1 MRWVGLAGNLL
12 GYVVFRIGNRRS
24 CWLRLVPKHRLKM
37 SHILYVFVLY
47 VVFNFSTDARVPHRL
62 KREIAAH
69 GVAPSTPNPSNR
81 GGNIHGN
88 IEAKFQVNKNS
99 IIRTH
104 DSRALGAK
112 YINETDLSSNE
123 ECLRWCWNTT
133 NCNLAV
139 FEEKVSWKRE
149 TTLFI
154 Q

>member
-1 MRWVGLAGNLL
+1 
-12 GYVVFRIGNRRS
+12 
-24 CWLRLVPKHRLKM
+24 M

-47 VVFNFSTDARVPHRL
+47 VVFNFSADALLPHRL
-62 KREIAAH
+62 KREAAAH
-69 GVAPSTPNPSNR
+69 GMLQSTPGPSNR
-81 GGNIHGN
+81 GGNPYGG

-104 DSRALGAK
+104 DSRSLGAK

-139 FEEKVSWKRE
+139 FEEKVSQRMQ
-149 TTLFI
+149 FI
-154 Q
+154 HTVVL